1 MQLNFKKKCNNNQV
15 PSFKKTL
22 NILSAP
28 PSLRD
33 LRFSQNKVEPQIFGS
48 KVPFVQNC
56 EFLHNQL
63 FRGIL
68 KIFRSSN
75 CWALNHGNR
84 ITQQSGVVILK
95 NLCNKYE
102 LLLLEH
108 FILFNYCHCLASFSF
123 TETKLYP
130 PSPVASRAGNKPS
143 RRSKF
148 HNHREFANLDLLP
161 VSLSIK
167 RRPQ

>member
-1 MQLNFKKKCNNNQV
+1 M
-15 PSFKKTL
+15 
-22 NILSAP
+22 
-28 PSLRD
+28 LRD

-108 FILFNYCHCLASFSF
+108 FILFNYCHCLASSSF
-123 TETKLYP
+123 TETTLYP
-130 PSPVASRAGNKPS
+130 PSPVASRAANEPS
-143 RRSKF
+143 RRLKF
-148 HNHREFANLDLLP
+148 HNHTEGHSWGLLL
-161 VSLSIK
+161 VESTY
-167 RRPQ
+167 QHFHN